1 MFLPTALAA
10 TASAQYI
17 PIIAVPPD
25 DDKSHQVSAKVC
37 GIIVGC
43 TFSQVS
49 ETFSLTASSGILGL
63 LFLGCCCEGI
73 WRKHKLRR
81 QAARQPDP
89 EQLVQDS
96 VQAAPPTAVPE
107 TDGEDKDNKESG
119 DIDSKDSI
127 NTDDGSSIVSA
138 FSGQTF
144 INADDAPSSWYPSVG
159 SLLQHTLQR

>member
-1 MFLPTALAA
+1 MFLPTALTVLAA

-25 DDKSHQVSAKVC
+25 DDKSHQGSPKVY

-43 TFSQVS
+43 LF
-49 ETFSLTASSGILGL
+49 GL

-89 EQLVQDS
+89 EQPMQGS
-96 VQAAPPTAVPE
+96 VAALSTAVPE

-119 DIDSKDSI
+119 DIDGKDSMDTGDGGSI
-127 NTDDGSSIVSA
+127 FMVPVCPPPPAYTPKTDKIYKPLG
-138 FSGQTF
+138 GGE
-144 INADDAPSSWYPSVG
+144 W
-159 SLLQHTLQR
+159 

>member
-73 WRKHKLRR
+73 WGKHKLRR

-89 EQLVQDS
+89 EQPAQGS
-96 VQAAPPTAVPE
+96 VAAPSTAVPA
-107 TDGEDKDNKESG
+107 EDKDNKESG

-127 NTDDGSSIVSA
+127 DTHDGSSIVSA

-144 INADDAPSSWYPSVG
+144 INADDAPSSWYLSVP
-159 SLLQHTLQR
+159 LLRHTLQR